1 MTDRIRDIL
10 EQLEQVREDLLALSD
25 DIWNSIDHNDDQ
37 ALDEGVA
44 FKKEYNAR
52 LAAFDRLA
60 GELSALVQRFTAVSL
75 ATPRQ
80 SNGQVQPAPERVIR
94 DLDAREPHGL
104 AEDFTYKRPYGYRLE
119 DEAQSEV
126 PTWRRLYELLCLHL
140 ARRDPERFAR
150 LPDEPAFTTRR
161 GNPQFARDPALLR
174 SAMPLPGGV
183 QAEVNL
189 SANHLRDQIRTLLQ
203 HFGIEPSA
211 LRIYL
216 RQDRDAAV

>member
-44 FKKEYNAR
+44 F
-52 LAAFDRLA
+52 
-60 GELSALVQRFTAVSL
+60 
-75 ATPRQ
+75 
-80 SNGQVQPAPERVIR
+80 
-94 DLDAREPHGL
+94 
-104 AEDFTYKRPYGYRLE
+104 
-119 DEAQSEV
+119 
-126 PTWRRLYELLCLHL
+126 
-140 ARRDPERFAR
+140 
-150 LPDEPAFTTRR
+150 TTRR
-161 GNPQFARDPALLR
+161 SNPQFARDPALLR
-174 SAMPLPGGV
+174 SAMTLPGGV

-203 HFGIEPSA
+203 HFGIEQSA

-216 RQDRDAAV
+216 RQDRDAAA